1 MTDSNSP
8 SALPINIDHVRRQF
22 ERRGDMAD
30 AQFLYGEV
38 ARRMLERLS
47 LTRLRPAVILDAGCG
62 VGHQSQAL
70 IQRYPDARLISQDH
84 SSLLLKQLQQRAGLS
99 VLSKFVNRLRRKPSH
114 DTLCADLAQTGLPA
128 ESVDLIWSN
137 LAIHWHPRPHDVL
150 REWGRIVRPGGLVF
164 FSGWGPAT
172 ALEVRQAVQK
182 AGIRTQTLPLVDMHD
197 LGDLMI
203 QHGFADPVM
212 DQETLRLTYETGEAL
227 LRDVRQLGGNP
238 SSERRVGLPGKA
250 WRQRLN
256 HAIELGPRQDNRLTL
271 TIELAYGHAWR
282 AAVRKRAG
290 ETRIS
295 LDAIGNRTRRE
306 T

>member
-8 SALPINIDHVRRQF
+8 SALPINSDHVRLQF

-38 ARRMLERLS
+38 ARRMLDRLS
-47 LTRLRPAVILDAGCG
+47 LIRLRPAVILDAGCG

-70 IQRYPDARLISQDH
+70 TQRYPDARLISQDH
-84 SSLLLKQLQQRAGLS
+84 SQLLLKQLRQRAGLNS
-99 VLSKFVNRLRRKPSH
+99 FSKFLKRLRHKPSH
-114 DTLCADLAQTGLPA
+114 DTLCADLAQTGLDA
-128 ESVDLIWSN
+128 ESVDFIWSN
-137 LAIHWHPRPHDVL
+137 LAIHWHSRPHDVL
-150 REWGRIVRPGGLVF
+150 REWGRITRPGGLVF

-172 ALEVRQAVQK
+172 ALEVRQAVHK

-212 DQETLRLTYETGEAL
+212 DQETLRLTYETGDAL
-227 LRDVRQLGGNP
+227 LRDAWRLGGNP
-238 SSERRVGLPGKA
+238 SPQRFAGLPGKA
-250 WRQRLN
+250 WRERLIN
-256 HAIELGPRQDNRLTL
+256 AIELGPRQDGRLTL

-290 ETRIS
+290 ETHIS
-295 LDAIGNRTRRE
+295 LEAIGNRTRRE